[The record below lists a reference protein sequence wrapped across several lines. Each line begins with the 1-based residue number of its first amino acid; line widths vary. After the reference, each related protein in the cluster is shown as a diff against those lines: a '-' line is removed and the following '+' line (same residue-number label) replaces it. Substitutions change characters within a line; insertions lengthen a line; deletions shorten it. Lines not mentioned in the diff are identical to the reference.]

1 MRKITQST
9 NKIKVYTIIGIGLI
23 IFFSIAYILL
33 VLNRYWQLQYFFTDN
48 VYFQKALWKV
58 ANFQAPI
65 VEHRLLGRIN
75 ILGDHFHP
83 TIFFVSLFL
92 ALTGKNEMTQLA
104 MVIPLFVGM
113 ILAYKVASLLIRNKI
128 ITIAIIFA
136 SFMYLGTQHAM
147 IFGFHELHLVP
158 LFFWMIIYGFFYR
171 KKWIY
176 ISGLILLILTKENM
190 AAVLFCWG
198 LFLLMTQ
205 RQKKR
210 QALIII
216 ILSIVYFFT
225 VTKLIMPFFSINNLY
240 IQASILP
247 HNLSEYLKL
256 LTSPHEKM
264 TTIFISMLSFGLLPL
279 LNIASLPLVIQD
291 FFIRYVFNIQGNNQ
305 YSIVFHYGIASVSYL
320 VFASIWTIHIFEKKK
335 APKIII
341 NIFAILIFCTSIFF
355 HLFYLG
361 RGPLQQV
368 FIIPDFYKIT
378 KDNAFIW
385 ELINHTPKN
394 GIIITMNHLG
404 FPLSDRNVF
413 QFPRDYNNLNSIKPD
428 YIVYDKRQEQS
439 SANIIPFTDFEE
451 FITFINKLERDKRYS
466 TYFKKG
472 SLVILQRIK

>member
-1 MRKITQST
+1 MRKTIQVI
-9 NKIKVYTIIGIGLI
+9 NKVRVHAIIGIGVI
-23 IFFSIAYILL
+23 TFFSIAYILL

-58 ANFQAPI
+58 SKFQAPI
-65 VEHRLLGRIN
+65 VDHRLLGKIN
-75 ILGDHFHP
+75 IFGDHFHP
-83 TIFFVSLFL
+83 TIFFVSFFL
-92 ALTGKNEMTQLA
+92 AITGKNEMTQLA
-104 MVIPLFVGM
+104 MVLPLCGGM
-113 ILAYKVASLLIRNKI
+113 ILAYKVASLLIKNKI
-128 ITIAIIFA
+128 ISIAIIFA

-158 LFFWMIIYGFFYR
+158 LFFWMMIFGFFYK

-176 ISGLILLILTKENM
+176 ISGLFLLIFTKENM
-190 AAVLFCWG
+190 ASVLFCWG
-198 LFLLMTQ
+198 VFLLITQ
-205 RQKKR
+205 RQCKR

-216 ILSIVYFFT
+216 IFSLMYFFT
-225 VTKLIMPFFSINNLY
+225 VTKIIMPFFSINNLY
-240 IQASILP
+240 IQTTMLY
-247 HNLSEYLKL
+247 HNLSDYIKL
-256 LTSPHEKM
+256 LTSPYEKIA
-264 TTIFISMLSFGLLPL
+264 TFFISMFSFGLLPL

-320 VFASIWTIHIFEKKK
+320 VFASIWTIHVFEQKK

-341 NIFAILIFCTSIFF
+341 NIFAILIICTNIFF
-355 HLFYLG
+355 HLFYQG

-385 ELINHTPKN
+385 ELINHTPKT
-394 GIIITMNHLG
+394 GTIITMNHLG

-413 QFPRDYNNLNSIKPD
+413 QFPRNYKDLTTIKPD

-439 SANIIPFTDFEE
+439 LANFIPFSSFEE
-451 FITFINKLERDKRYS
+451 YITFIKKLESDNRYNI
-466 TYFKKG
+466 YFKKG